1 MAAAMHTS
9 NSVERPSDAAH
20 HPQPRV
26 KLDDC
31 PMCRVAVPSE
41 QLTRL
46 MGRMMCRNCAA
57 AWYYDDDETEDDSKP
72 SKPSRT

>member
-20 HPQPRV
+20 HPRV
-26 KLDDC
+26 KLEDC

-57 AWYYDDDETEDDSKP
+57 AWFEEDEAEEDRP
-72 SKPSRT
+72 PSRT